1 MSEELPNI
9 TVTFVIEYNN
19 KFLLTHRSNN
29 VTNYSGKWAFPGGK
43 CEIGETAIDTLK
55 REVLEETSLELTDEA
70 CFLDTYFFKKT
81 VGIAFLVRATSENVV
96 LTEDNQ
102 NYKWISSVEELRE
115 YNCTEGIHNHLVRA
129 IEQVNK
135 GNFDSLEK
143 MNLTPNKYLNK

>member
-1 MSEELPNI
+1 MSAELPNI
-9 TVTFVIEYNN
+9 TVTFVIEYDN

-43 CEIGETAIDTLK
+43 CEIGETAIDTLI
-55 REVLEETSLELTDEA
+55 REVFEETSLELTDEA

-81 VGIAFLVRATSENVV
+81 VGVAFLVRAKSNKVV

-102 NYKWISSVEELRE
+102 DYKWINSVEELKE

-129 IEQVNK
+129 LELLAKN
-135 GNFDSLEK
+135 NFDSLSK
-143 MNLTPNKYLNK
+143 MNLTPEKYLNK

>member
-1 MSEELPNI
+1 MSIEFPNI
-9 TVTFVIEYNN
+9 TVTFVIEYKNR
-19 KFLLTHRSNN
+19 FLLTHRSSN

-81 VGIAFLVRATSENVV
+81 VGIAFLVRATSSNVV

-102 NYKWISSVEELRE
+102 DFKWISSVEELKE
-115 YNCTEGIHNHLVRA
+115 YDCTEGIYNHLVRA
-129 IEQVNK
+129 LELLAEN
-135 GNFDSLEK
+135 NFDSLER